1 MSAAADI
8 ATLPWPA
15 RACGPLTARRL
26 TRLLAG
32 YLAVAAVG
40 VALLHAPV
48 SDAWRVAGL
57 GLILPGAGFLAHA
70 DVCTSASG
78 LGHLS
83 LALLALGGFALA
95 MVAWFATGNVLAPP
109 LAWLGSAVWAAAM
122 VQGPLS
128 PQLSDL
134 AHAAAWLACLPPVL
148 VWPGWLAWARWQRR
162 RDNAYLT
169 QMAPRASEVFT
180 ALHAAAA
187 PPAEMGITHLQRL
200 RFALDRALQPIE
212 RFDGFENLDPFQ
224 TAAMR
229 YQLNFLAYGL
239 AMTQARYT
247 PAFRGYMHEAQLQLL
262 HKQRQHCIWSYWA
275 LESLWGHLRRNPDPI
290 SHDNIMFTGFVALQ
304 MALFEAST
312 GSREASRPGF
322 FTLNHPS
329 GQRFV
334 HDHASLVAQLHTA
347 FSQAPFGLVPCEPNW
362 IYPLCNTLGA
372 SALLA
377 YDVRHGHTRWQ
388 AQHATAFRKHLDAE
402 FVDARGRLTPSR
414 SSLTGLALPAIGGA
428 MPQALPCFFLN
439 ALAPDVAR
447 RQWLLLR
454 RQLLDAQGRLQPQA
468 FWPIDT
474 GNYGFSRASAY
485 TATALAAAELGD
497 DTVYRQ
503 CLAALDSECPST
515 LHAGVAH
522 RDRASVWSH
531 GVELMALAG
540 GRDAFRDLICSPQP
554 PLQPQG
560 PWLDSAPYPDVLVA
574 AAHCDAAGGLHLVL
588 HGTGPQRLTLGGL
601 QPGILYRV
609 DGACVTHVVAGKQGR
624 AKLPVALAGRTCVHL
639 APAAQVRP

>member
-1 MSAAADI
+1 MSVAEDI
-8 ATLPWPA
+8 APLPWPA

-26 TRLLAG
+26 ARLLAG
-32 YLAVAAVG
+32 YLAMATLG
-40 VALLHAPV
+40 VVLLHAPV
-48 SDAWRVAGL
+48 VDAWRVAGL

-70 DVCTSASG
+70 DVCTSATG
-78 LGHLS
+78 LGHIAQ
-83 LALLALGGFALA
+83 ALLAFGLFALA
-95 MVAWFATGNVLAPP
+95 TLAWFATGNVLAPP

-122 VQGPLS
+122 VPGPVS
-128 PQLSDL
+128 PQVSDL
-134 AHAAAWLACLPPVL
+134 AHAAAGLACLTPL
-148 VWPGWLAWARWQRR
+148 LMWPCWQAWARWQRQ
-162 RDNAYLT
+162 RDNAYLA
-169 QMAPRASEVFT
+169 QMAPRASEVFK
-180 ALHAAAA
+180 APAADAA
-187 PPAEMGITHLQRL
+187 QPAEMDITHLQRL

-212 RFDGFENLDPFQ
+212 RFDGFEHLDPFQ
-224 TAAMR
+224 TAALR
-229 YQLNFLAYGL
+229 YQVNFLAYGL

-247 PAFRGYMHEAQLQLL
+247 PAFRGHMHEAQLRLL
-262 HKQRQHCIWSYWA
+262 HKQRQHRVWSYWA
-275 LESLWGHLRRNPDPI
+275 LESLWGHLKRNPDPI
-290 SHDNIMFTGFVALQ
+290 SRDNIKFTGFVALQ

-322 FTLNHPS
+322 FTLNHPD

-362 IYPLCNTLGA
+362 IYPLCNTMGA

-377 YDVRHGHTRWQ
+377 HDARHGHTRWQ
-388 AQHATAFRKHLDAE
+388 AHHATRFRQHLDAE
-402 FVDARGRLTPSR
+402 FLDARGRLTPSR

-454 RQLLDAQGRLQPQA
+454 RQLLDAQGRLRPRA

-485 TATALAAAELGD
+485 AATALAAAELGD
-497 DTVYRQ
+497 DTVYTQ
-503 CLAALDSECPST
+503 CLAALDAECPST

-522 RDRASVWSH
+522 RALASVWSH

-540 GRDAFRDLICSPQP
+540 GRDAFRDLIRSPSSTQ
-554 PLQPQG
+554 QPQG

-609 DGACVTHVVAGKQGR
+609 HGACVTHVVAGRQGR
-624 AKLPVALAGRTCVHL
+624 AMLRVALSGRTCVHV
-639 APAAQVRP
+639 APAAQARP